1 MTITG
6 SHTIVATCEARTG
19 VRTDADWP
27 NAPLWCGA
35 TLGLTTWTDID
46 GRTHRACRHHLAA
59 MLRRSPRYVSEI
71 DGDGLAES
79 KRASEIAREDAF
91 ENGRLTFEWHRHA
104 VDVDVAP

>member
-1 MTITG
+1 MTISG
-6 SHTIVATCEARTG
+6 SHTIIATCEARTG

-59 MLRRSPRYVSEI
+59 MLRRSPRYVSERY
-71 DGDGLAES
+71 DDPLGQAKAARE
-79 KRASEIAREDAF
+79 AREDAF
-91 ENGRLTFEWHRHA
+91 ENGRLTFEWHGHA
-104 VDVDVAP
+104 VDLDVAE